1 LAIVLQ
7 QLIDVSPLPAL
18 LMRTIIQTVH
28 KYPKLTGFV
37 MGLLARLITKQAT
50 APRPLPPPPLRPP
63 PAPFSAFSHA
73 GGVGAQVWTDERLWQ
88 GWIKCCRSTTPHSYA
103 VVLQVCPCPAFHY
116 SLSYCFCFPSIHR

>member
-1 LAIVLQ
+1 MAIVLQ

-50 APRPLPPPPLRPP
+50 AP
-63 PAPFSAFSHA
+63 APTPHSARSSHTLA
-73 GGVGAQVWTDERLWQ
+73 GVGAQVWTDERLWQ

-103 VVLQVCPCPAFHY
+103 VVLQVCPCPAFT
-116 SLSYCFCFPSIHR
+116 LSCSFIFV